1 MRKKILIFSLI
12 WFLSLIFGACSQK
25 FSLTKAPLDIST
37 YQISLSGDTTSVNIT
52 KLGKLNLEQFSW
64 WNAELSNNEI
74 RYEARIPELS
84 LKFQFPMQN
93 NLKVDQIIKDR
104 HWIESW
110 AIQIPYNSDD
120 ETFLSS
126 QIIVFSAP
134 WLSSWSSLKE
144 VGKVYKHLYEDIY
157 MLKDWRDYE
166 IKRREGYE
174 KSPDRHLSEEQKKEW
189 DSFLSYIS
197 SWGNL
202 LLWTGNKWYWA
213 SWYLPF
219 DWFWEKNR
227 FQHKEASKLG
237 WEPIKNIENKQEKRR
252 GKSRHWAMLRWN
264 KHSPKYFFLIKAS
277 IIWWRLNL
285 L

>member
-12 WFLSLIFGACSQK
+12 WFLSLIFGACSQN
-25 FSLTKAPLDIST
+25 FSLTPPPLDTST
-37 YQISLSGDTTSVNIT
+37 YQISLSGDTTSVNII
-52 KLGKLNLEQFSW
+52 KLGKLNKERYSW
-64 WNAELSNNEI
+64 WNAQLFEKRI
-74 RYEARIPELS
+74 RYKAWIPELA
-84 LKFQFPMQN
+84 LRFQFPMQN
-93 NLKVDQIIKDR
+93 NPKVDQIIKDR

-120 ETFLSS
+120 ETFLAN
-126 QIIVFSAP
+126 QIVVFRAP
-134 WLSSWSSLKE
+134 WLNSWSSLKE
-144 VGKVYKHLYEDIY
+144 VGEVYRHLYEDIY

-166 IKRREGYE
+166 IKRKEGYE

-189 DSFLSYIS
+189 DSFLSYIA
-197 SWGNL
+197 SWGDL
-202 LLWTGNKWYWA
+202 SLWTGNKWYWA

-227 FQHKEASKLG
+227 FQHKEASELG
-237 WEPIKNIENKQEKRR
+237 WEPIKNIEDKQEKRR
-252 GKSRHWAMLRWN
+252 GKSRQWAMLRWN

-277 IIWWRLNL
+277 IIWWRLHL